1 LDNSTHKK
9 SWIGYRGRFLIR
21 NVLKGFLYLGIL
33 VALFFLIRNALSED
47 ERMEWFGNIYNNPY
61 LVMVVFVGSEI
72 LFGVIPP
79 EIFMLWS
86 LETGWIGP
94 YFYSIGILSIISYAA
109 GYFNFNVGRLIKR
122 NSGFLKSRNKFV
134 RKYMKLFER
143 YGAFLVIVASVSP
156 LPFSAIA
163 LLSGAGGLQRKTY
176 LRYSLLRIARF
187 FVYAYIL
194 WLVQR

>member
-1 LDNSTHKK
+1 LGNFTNKK
-9 SWIGYRGRFLIR
+9 PLIGIKGRFLIR
-21 NVLKGFLYLGIL
+21 NILRGFLYLGIL

-47 ERMEWFGNIYNNPY
+47 ERMEWFGAIYNNTY
-61 LVMVVFVGSEI
+61 LVMMVFVGSEI
-72 LFGVIPP
+72 LFGIIPP

-94 YFYSIGILSIISYAA
+94 YFLSIGILSVISYAA
-109 GYFNFNVGRLIKR
+109 GYFNFNAGRLIKR

-134 RKYMKLFER
+134 RKYMKLFEQ
-143 YGAFLVIVASVSP
+143 YGAFLIIVASVSP

-163 LLSGAGGLQRKTY
+163 LLSGAGGLERSTY
-176 LRYSLLRIARF
+176 LKYSLLRIVRF

-194 WLVQR
+194 WQVQR